1 MIKLGSV
8 AVPAP
13 QTEAEEEYLD
23 KLKAEAAA
31 HGTEVFVYGRN
42 AYADIGKMRIFFPEY
57 LRISR
62 SVHRIP
68 YFSVEIDGE
77 KKLFYIGAG
86 MSELPEFYAEAD
98 GAKLRVYGSHGAKYK
113 EKISAARGSV
123 ILGYA
128 AEYADGEG
136 SILISDGKYGIVIE

>member
-1 MIKLGSV
+1 
-8 AVPAP
+8 
-13 QTEAEEEYLD
+13 
-23 KLKAEAAA
+23 
-31 HGTEVFVYGRN
+31 
-42 AYADIGKMRIFFPEY
+42 MRIFFPEY
-57 LRISR
+57 LRIRR

-136 SILISDGKYGIVIE
+136 SILISDGKYGLVIE